1 MNKFRAEKRQII
13 KMMDHLLIEVDGIV
27 HNEEQAALCKKYMGK
42 LEFFFAECG
51 ECYTVEQ
58 INKLIMLNERYLE
71 LGYWKAYKTK
81 HINQIKE
88 DLQLLLSKAVEFNQL
103 STDNKYIRRLN
114 PKKLIDKNVISVF
127 ESSLTRILGM
137 ETDRLST
144 DLMVIKTYF
153 FDIIQDIIHNG
164 FMYNGEK
171 YVFFT
176 ASAGQIRTK
185 KTVFIKESLWK
196 EHERTLM
203 CGLSI
208 ADINAKGGINVN
220 KFLAY
225 LALSNS
231 ATDEWVGFDIDRC
244 IVVPDFESDV
254 HGEVDY
260 INDITY
266 EVKRQEMDIGIEHTD
281 GCGMMLP
288 CVNEKNFMIRA
299 PWIKGLLGV
308 MDFRRFIDEHGC
320 SPVIKDIYGQEH
332 DLIAE
337 DIQIIFTKSMFKLHK
352 YYDSWD
358 DYKDNFK
365 KYNCQVGTCK
375 EEEDRVRSSQ
385 MSYQMLQTLTDI
397 TDEEIRKIAK
407 PAVDKLENITSN
419 ISTMLDA
426 FGAVRGRKNLNYLQ
440 QALLLYPE
448 LLNDSYCKRRL
459 NDIKNSMV
467 NRFRAGKLPVKGKYA
482 FVLPDLYAVCQH
494 LFLHMDNPPGL
505 LENGEVSCRLYK
517 RAEKLDCLR
526 SPHLYREHA
535 VRRNVVNDTTEEWF
549 QTDAIY
555 TSCKDN
561 ISRILQFDCDGDT
574 LLVVADKTII
584 EVAERNM
591 QGIVPLYY
599 EMKKAE
605 PTILTNEK
613 FYEGMTA
620 AWTGGNIGE
629 ISNDITKIWN
639 NDNGIG
645 DDELLAIKLY
655 CMENNYVIDYA
666 KTLYKPT
673 RPPEIDALIKKYTR
687 SKLPNFFIEAKGYK
701 RHQVEDVNN
710 SFVNKLRGII
720 KRKRLSFKN
729 IDVFSYRKLMYD
741 RESTLT
747 DKDLIREYENLSS
760 LFPVM
765 ANTQND
771 DSSGSN
777 IPYFV
782 SNSKKRLLEFG
793 YSEQET
799 TDILIKH
806 LYTTDSQ
813 SKTLMWNCF
822 GDIIVSNLKKNLN
835 PRETYCK
842 QCGKRFIPKANANK
856 YCDSCFEEK
865 HKNVDYRIIT
875 CIDCGKTV
883 RIPKSSKKT
892 KRCSECQT
900 IENKRLDR
908 ERKRKQRAKNK

>member
-1 MNKFRAEKRQII
+1 
-13 KMMDHLLIEVDGIV
+13 MMDHLLIEVDGIV
-27 HNEEQAALCKKYMGK
+27 HNEEQATLCKKYMGK

-71 LGYWKAYKTK
+71 LGYWKSYKTK

-88 DLQLLLSKAVEFNQL
+88 DLQLLLSKAVEYNQL
-103 STDNKYIRRLN
+103 STDNKYVRRLN

-144 DLMVIKTYF
+144 DLMVVKTYF
-153 FDIIQDIIHNG
+153 FDIIQDIIQNG

-231 ATDEWVGFDIDRC
+231 ATDEWIDFDIDRC
-244 IVVPDFESDV
+244 IVVPDFESAV

-266 EVKRQEMDIGIEHTD
+266 EVKRQEMDIDIEHTD

-288 CVNEKNFMIRA
+288 SVNKKNFMIRA

-308 MDFRRFIDEHGC
+308 MDFRCFIEEHGC

-332 DLIAE
+332 DIIAE
-337 DIQIIFTKSMFKLHK
+337 DIQIIFTKSQFKLHK

-358 DYKDNFK
+358 DYKEKFK

-419 ISTMLDA
+419 VSTMLDA
-426 FGAVRGRKNLNYLQ
+426 FGAVKGRKNLNYLQ

-482 FVLPDLYAVCQH
+482 FVLPDLYAVCQN

-505 LENGEVSCRLYK
+505 LKNGEVSCRLYK

-535 VRRNVVNDTTEEWF
+535 VRRNVVNETTEKWF

-555 TSCKDN
+555 TSCEDN
-561 ISRILQFDCDGDT
+561 ISRILQFD
-574 LLVVADKTII
+574 
-584 EVAERNM
+584 EF
-591 QGIVPLYY
+591 IV
-599 EMKKAE
+599 E
-605 PTILTNEK
+605 PT
-613 FYEGMTA
+613 
-620 AWTGGNIGE
+620 GNF
-629 ISNDITKIWN
+629 
-639 NDNGIG
+639 GI
-645 DDELLAIKLY
+645 
-655 CMENNYVIDYA
+655 
-666 KTLYKPT
+666 
-673 RPPEIDALIKKYTR
+673 
-687 SKLPNFFIEAKGYK
+687 
-701 RHQVEDVNN
+701 
-710 SFVNKLRGII
+710 
-720 KRKRLSFKN
+720 
-729 IDVFSYRKLMYD
+729 
-741 RESTLT
+741 
-747 DKDLIREYENLSS
+747 
-760 LFPVM
+760 
-765 ANTQND
+765 
-771 DSSGSN
+771 
-777 IPYFV
+777 
-782 SNSKKRLLEFG
+782 
-793 YSEQET
+793 
-799 TDILIKH
+799 
-806 LYTTDSQ
+806 
-813 SKTLMWNCF
+813 
-822 GDIIVSNLKKNLN
+822 
-835 PRETYCK
+835 
-842 QCGKRFIPKANANK
+842 
-856 YCDSCFEEK
+856 
-865 HKNVDYRIIT
+865 
-875 CIDCGKTV
+875 
-883 RIPKSSKKT
+883 
-892 KRCSECQT
+892 
-900 IENKRLDR
+900 
-908 ERKRKQRAKNK
+908 

>member
-27 HNEEQAALCKKYMGK
+27 HNEEQATLCKKYMGK

-71 LGYWKAYKTK
+71 LGYWKSYKTK

-88 DLQLLLSKAVEFNQL
+88 DLQLLLSKAVEYNQL

-144 DLMVIKTYF
+144 DLMVVKTYF
-153 FDIIQDIIHNG
+153 FDIIQDIIQNG

-231 ATDEWVGFDIDRC
+231 ATDEWVDFDIDRC

-288 CVNEKNFMIRA
+288 CVNKKNFMIRA

-397 TDEEIRKIAK
+397 TDEEIQKIAK

-419 ISTMLDA
+419 ISSMLDA

-467 NRFRAGKLPVKGKYA
+467 NRYRAGKLPVKGKYA

-505 LENGEVSCRLYK
+505 LDNGEVSCRLYK
-517 RAEKLDCLR
+517 RSEKLDCLR

-535 VRRNVVNDTTEEWF
+535 VRRNVVNETTEEWF
-549 QTDAIY
+549 RTDAIY

-561 ISRILQFDCDGDT
+561 ISRILQFDEFIVEPIG
-574 LLVVADKTII
+574 
-584 EVAERNM
+584 NF
-591 QGIVPLYY
+591 GI
-599 EMKKAE
+599 
-605 PTILTNEK
+605 
-613 FYEGMTA
+613 
-620 AWTGGNIGE
+620 
-629 ISNDITKIWN
+629 
-639 NDNGIG
+639 
-645 DDELLAIKLY
+645 
-655 CMENNYVIDYA
+655 
-666 KTLYKPT
+666 
-673 RPPEIDALIKKYTR
+673 
-687 SKLPNFFIEAKGYK
+687 
-701 RHQVEDVNN
+701 
-710 SFVNKLRGII
+710 
-720 KRKRLSFKN
+720 
-729 IDVFSYRKLMYD
+729 
-741 RESTLT
+741 
-747 DKDLIREYENLSS
+747 
-760 LFPVM
+760 
-765 ANTQND
+765 
-771 DSSGSN
+771 
-777 IPYFV
+777 
-782 SNSKKRLLEFG
+782 
-793 YSEQET
+793 
-799 TDILIKH
+799 
-806 LYTTDSQ
+806 
-813 SKTLMWNCF
+813 
-822 GDIIVSNLKKNLN
+822 
-835 PRETYCK
+835 
-842 QCGKRFIPKANANK
+842 
-856 YCDSCFEEK
+856 
-865 HKNVDYRIIT
+865 
-875 CIDCGKTV
+875 
-883 RIPKSSKKT
+883 
-892 KRCSECQT
+892 
-900 IENKRLDR
+900 
-908 ERKRKQRAKNK
+908 